1 MRVLL
6 VDDHPLFRQGLRALL
21 KENDSIKVVGEASDG
36 SEAVELTKKV
46 TPDVVIMDI
55 SMPGY
60 SGLEATRQ
68 IKEYFPGTKVLI
80 LSRHS
85 DSIYVDQALKSG
97 ASGYVHKDAAFDELL
112 IALDALKKDRPYL
125 SPAVLQAVFNS
136 YLQSTPATSAIATY
150 EKLTDREKEVFNLL
164 IKGCSRSVIADTLNI
179 SPKTVDRHK
188 ANLLDKLKLR
198 KETEILQFAKLIGLN
213 EPD

>member
-1 MRVLL
+1 MKVLL

-21 KENDSIKVVGEASDG
+21 EANDSIKVVGEACDG
-36 SEAVELTKKV
+36 SEAVELTKTM

-60 SGLEATRQ
+60 CGLEATRQ

-80 LSRHS
+80 LSRHA

-112 IALDALKKDRPYL
+112 IALDAIKKDRPYL
-125 SPAVLQAVFNS
+125 SPAVLQTVFNS
-136 YLQSTPATSAIATY
+136 YLQSTPATTAIATY
-150 EKLTDREKEVFNLL
+150 DKLTDREREVFNLL
-164 IKGCSRSVIADTLNI
+164 IKGCSRSVMAETLNI

-198 KETEILQFAKLIGLN
+198 KETEILQFANLIGLN
-213 EPD
+213 EPN

>member
-21 KENDSIKVVGEASDG
+21 EANDSIKVVGEASDG
-36 SEAVELTKKV
+36 SEAVDLTKKL

-60 SGLEATRQ
+60 CGLDATRQ
-68 IKEYFPGTKVLI
+68 IKEDIPGTKILI
-80 LSRHS
+80 LSRQS
-85 DSIYVDQALKSG
+85 DNIFVDQALKAG
-97 ASGYVHKDAAFDELL
+97 ASGYVHKDAAFDELQ

-125 SPAVLQAVFNS
+125 SPAVLQTVFDS
-136 YLQSTPATSAIATY
+136 YLQSTPAASAIVIY
-150 EKLTDREKEVFNLL
+150 NKLTYREKEVFNLL
-164 IKGCSRSVIADTLNI
+164 LKSYSRSVIAETLNI
-179 SPKTVDRHK
+179 SPKTVDRHRT
-188 ANLLDKLKLR
+188 NLLDKLKLR

-213 EPD
+213 EP

>member
-21 KENDSIKVVGEASDG
+21 EANDSIKVVGEASDG
-36 SEAVELTKKV
+36 SEAVELTKMM

-60 SGLEATRQ
+60 CGLEATRQ

-112 IALDALKKDRPYL
+112 IALDAIKKDRPYL
-125 SPAVLQAVFNS
+125 SPAVLQTVFNS

-150 EKLTDREKEVFNLL
+150 DKLTDREKEVFNLL

-198 KETEILQFAKLIGLN
+198 KEAEILEFAKLIGLN

>member
-21 KENDSIKVVGEASDG
+21 EQNDLINVVGEAANG
-36 SEAVELTKKV
+36 SEAVELTKKM

-55 SMPGY
+55 SMPVY

-68 IKEYFPGTKVLI
+68 IKECYPDIKVLI

-85 DSIYVDQALKSG
+85 DNIYVDQALKAG

-112 IALDALKKDRPYL
+112 IALDAIKKDRPYL
-125 SPAVLQAVFNS
+125 SPAVLQPVFNS
-136 YLQSTPATSAIATY
+136 YLQSTPAASAIATY
-150 EKLTDREKEVFNLL
+150 NKLTVREKEVFNLL
-164 IKGCSRSVIADTLNI
+164 LKGDSRSQVAESLVI
-179 SPKTVDRHK
+179 SPKTVDRHRS
-188 ANLLDKLKLR
+188 NLLSKLKLR
-198 KETEILQFAKLIGLN
+198 KEAEIIQFARLIGLN
-213 EPD
+213 DTD